1 MISFTSCRAGP
12 GGAAKSC
19 DALLTRVEQ
28 NDATLQE
35 LVILSNK
42 TFGATEVERL
52 AAALG
57 KLSFFWLYR
66 RAMNDMIMSK
76 ETYTTTTL

>member
-1 MISFTSCRAGP
+1 MLFLTITLLIRVSYLLRGP

-19 DALLTRVEQ
+19 DALLTRVER

-42 TFGATEVERL
+42 TFGAAEVERL

-57 KLSFFWLYR
+57 KRNVLS
-66 RAMNDMIMSK
+66 SVQK
-76 ETYTTTTL
+76 CTTQ

>member
-1 MISFTSCRAGP
+1 VCIIFRDARALSPVISFTSCRAGP

-57 KLSFFWLYR
+57 KLRFL
-66 RAMNDMIMSK
+66 AVPACD
-76 ETYTTTTL
+76 E